1 MSLRGYLRGGS
12 MNSTK
17 TSKINPQI
25 ANKCADIRSNTSS
38 DIEEMVEVIIQSEFE
53 EKFYQAKVNS
63 LEIRNKFLNRLAN
76 LFLFGLLLCM
86 LFIFFN
92 PSGLQSWI

>member
-1 MSLRGYLRGGS
+1 
-12 MNSTK
+12 MNSIK
-17 TSKINPQI
+17 NKVNPRITSKCI
-25 ANKCADIRSNTSS
+25 DIRSNISS
-38 DIEEMVEVIIQSEFE
+38 DIEDSDIEDVVEVIIQSEFE

>member
-1 MSLRGYLRGGS
+1 
-12 MNSTK
+12 MNSIK
-17 TSKINPQI
+17 NKVNPRITSKCI
-25 ANKCADIRSNTSS
+25 DIRSNISS
-38 DIEEMVEVIIQSEFE
+38 DIEDVVEVIIQSEFE

>member
-1 MSLRGYLRGGS
+1 
-12 MNSTK
+12 MNSIK
-17 TSKINPQI
+17 NKVNPRITSKCI
-25 ANKCADIRSNTSS
+25 DIKSNISS
-38 DIEEMVEVIIQSEFE
+38 DIEDVVEVIIQSEFE